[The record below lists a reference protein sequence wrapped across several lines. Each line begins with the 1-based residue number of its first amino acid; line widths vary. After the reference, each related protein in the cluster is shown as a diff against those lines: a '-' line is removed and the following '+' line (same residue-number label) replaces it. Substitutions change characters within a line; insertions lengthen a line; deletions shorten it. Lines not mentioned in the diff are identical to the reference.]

1 MLFPGSEEEK
11 CALLLI
17 RLKKTQKP
25 LLFCTLEGLT
35 PLTQLKMAKFFQSFK
50 AIKSLLQNLDL
61 SKLQQLSQK
70 VDLNEM
76 LGVVSK
82 MSEEDLGKMMKM
94 LKSGGGKSRELPE
107 INGDFYELGKTLS
120 PEEREIQLRVR
131 DFMNKEIRPI
141 ANEYWN
147 KAEFPH
153 HIIPKMA
160 ALNIGGLTY
169 KGYGCPGHS
178 ALLEGF
184 LAMEMARV
192 DTSISTFFGVQS
204 GLAMGSIYICGSEE
218 QKQQWLPKMQKME
231 TLGAFGLTEPEV
243 GSGVAGG
250 LTTTC
255 KKEGEEWIING
266 QKKWIGNATFAD
278 ITIIWARDL
287 GDGQVKGFIVRKD
300 NPGFHPEKME
310 NKMALRTVQNALITM
325 KDCRVPEVDRLQ
337 EAHSFKDT
345 AKVLRMTRA
354 GVAWQAVGC
363 ARGAYEA
370 ALKYTNDRVQFG
382 RPIASFQLVQDLLVT
397 MLCDLTAMQTMV
409 FRLSQMQDKE
419 ELLDEHAS
427 LAKVFCTLRMRSI
440 VDQARELFGGNGIL
454 LEYDIARFVADAEAI
469 YSYEGT
475 KEINSLI
482 VGRAITGHSA
492 FV

>member
-1 MLFPGSEEEK
+1 MK
-11 CALLLI
+11 NI
-17 RLKKTQKP
+17 LKKISGIRQ
-25 LLFCTLEGLT
+25 LLSS
-35 PLTQLKMAKFFQSFK
+35 MD
-50 AIKSLLQNLDL
+50 LDQI
-61 SKLQQLSQK
+61 SKLSQK
-70 VDLNEM
+70 VDLPKM
-76 LGVVSK
+76 VGLVSQ
-82 MSEEDLGKMMKM
+82 MSESDLQKMMGM
-94 LKSGGGKSRELPE
+94 LKGGGKPKEIPA
-107 INGDFYELGKTLS
+107 INGDFYELGKTLK
-120 PEEREIQLRVR
+120 PEEREIQLKVR
-131 DFMNKEIRPI
+131 EFMEREIKPI
-141 ANEYWN
+141 ANDYWN
-147 KAEFPH
+147 RAEFPM

-160 ALNIGGLTY
+160 ELNIAGLTY
-169 KGYGCPGHS
+169 QGYGCPGHS

-184 LAMEMARV
+184 IAMEMARI

-204 GLAMGSIYICGSEE
+204 GLAMGSIYLCGSEQ
-218 QKQQWLPKMQKME
+218 QKQEWLPKMQKLE
-231 TLGAFGLTEPEV
+231 KIGAFGLTEPEV

-255 KKEGEEWIING
+255 KREGEVWILNG
-266 QKKWIGNATFAD
+266 QKKWIGNATFSD

-287 GDGQVKGFIVRKD
+287 DDNQVKGFIVRKE
-300 NPGFHPEKME
+300 NPGFSAEKME
-310 NKMALRTVQNALITM
+310 DKMALRTVQNALITLTN
-325 KDCRVPEVDRLQ
+325 CAVPETDRLQ
-337 EAHSFKDT
+337 EANSFRDT

-363 ARGAYEA
+363 ARGAYEL
-370 ALKYTNDRVQFG
+370 ALAYTNERIQFG

-397 MLCDLTAMQTMV
+397 MLGDLTAMQTMV
-409 FRLSQMQDKE
+409 FRLSEMQDQG

-440 VDQARELFGGNGIL
+440 VDHARELFGGNGIL
-454 LEYDIARFVADAEAI
+454 LEHNIARFVADAEAV